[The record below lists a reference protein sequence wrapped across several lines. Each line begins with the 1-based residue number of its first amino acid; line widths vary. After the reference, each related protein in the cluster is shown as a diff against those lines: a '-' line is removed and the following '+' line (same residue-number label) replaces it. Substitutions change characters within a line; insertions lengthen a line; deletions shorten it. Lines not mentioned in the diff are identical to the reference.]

1 MAQPTTDP
9 IPVEFAG
16 LREETRAPA
25 AERAGALELG
35 TVLLK
40 RWRLVVGLPLVA
52 ATLAAAVTLLLPPR
66 FTATVTFVPEQRS
79 PNRGGAGGGG
89 GLVGIAG
96 QLGIPLGMDPTQS
109 PRFYA
114 QVLKS
119 RELLTRVLLTKFPD
133 PRRPG
138 AGDSLRLL
146 TILKVRGKS
155 TADSLDR
162 GVRRLR
168 GLVSP
173 QVDLQT
179 YLVTLGV
186 TTRDPDLSAA
196 VATRFIEYLNEFNA
210 KKRESQARAR
220 REFVEQR
227 IVDGERELNAA
238 EDDLRRFHERN
249 RAWQESP
256 ELSAAEGRLRRQV
269 DIYQEAYLTLRR
281 DYEQARIEEVNDT
294 PVITVIDPAVP
305 PQRQSHWR
313 LVLVLV
319 VLALTGMIAALW
331 ASTAEYLDE
340 MRRQQSG
347 VYQEFARSAQRARSD
362 IRLTLRTF
370 LGRRG

>member
-155 TADSLDR
+155 NQVLADKTH
-162 GVRRLR
+162 LR
-168 GLVSP
+168 GTVRHKILTALHPHRTLTALHPRNMVFHQTSRATMDTAMHPLSSLV
-173 QVDLQT
+173 
-179 YLVTLGV
+179 
-186 TTRDPDLSAA
+186 R
-196 VATRFIEYLNEFNA
+196 
-210 KKRESQARAR
+210 
-220 REFVEQR
+220 
-227 IVDGERELNAA
+227 
-238 EDDLRRFHERN
+238 
-249 RAWQESP
+249 
-256 ELSAAEGRLRRQV
+256 
-269 DIYQEAYLTLRR
+269 
-281 DYEQARIEEVNDT
+281 
-294 PVITVIDPAVP
+294 
-305 PQRQSHWR
+305 
-313 LVLVLV
+313 
-319 VLALTGMIAALW
+319 
-331 ASTAEYLDE
+331 
-340 MRRQQSG
+340 
-347 VYQEFARSAQRARSD
+347 
-362 IRLTLRTF
+362 
-370 LGRRG
+370 